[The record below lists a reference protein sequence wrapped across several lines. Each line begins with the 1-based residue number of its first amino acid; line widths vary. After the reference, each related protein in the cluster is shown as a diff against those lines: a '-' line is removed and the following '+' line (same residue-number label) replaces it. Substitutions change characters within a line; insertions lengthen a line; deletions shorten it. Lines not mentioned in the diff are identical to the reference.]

1 MKVFTRKSRVAN
13 AAALSLLLG
22 LAMVAG
28 SRARAADAQV
38 ALQSVQ
44 VQQLPHAQMQVT
56 LQLSGPAPKPLS
68 FTMDH
73 PARIVIDLPD
83 TGLALPSNQ
92 ISVKSGGL
100 ESIVAAATRH
110 RSRLV
115 LSLDSMVTYG
125 MHQQGDQ
132 IVVTLGP
139 GAARS
144 DDGHVA
150 AAEATAASAAA
161 VRAGLS
167 APWQIRNI
175 SFHRSSDGAGRIM
188 VQLSNPHIPVNLRQ
202 VGNQVVVD
210 FNHAAVPGRFL
221 RRYVATDFG
230 TPVTDFL
237 VTRTPSGSRITID
250 AAGAFTELAY
260 QADTQYVVE
269 LRPVS
274 QAQARA
280 QQPKYTGQRLSLNF
294 QSIKVRAVLQLLA
307 DASGQN
313 IVVSNSVHGS
323 VTLRLHDVPWDQALH
338 VILQIEGLGDRH
350 QGNVILV
357 APQAELAAREKAE
370 LAAEHAVQQLEPL
383 RSEYIQINYAK
394 AANLAALIKSQG
406 HSLLSKRGSVT
417 VDKRTNTLLVQDT
430 PQRLEQI
437 QRLVHR
443 LDVPVRQVLIE
454 ARIVLVNNDFER
466 KLGTRL
472 GLTNY
477 QANGANGI
485 VATTGTAAGT
495 DTMVSSAIANQ
506 PLVTSGALPSVYQ
519 GGVTIPT
526 GSNASERYNVNLP
539 VANPAGSIAFGI
551 LSGNYLVDLE
561 LSAAQAETDAKIVS
575 SPRVITANQRQAE
588 IMQGVEIPYQQSAS
602 SGATS
607 IAFKKAVLELKVTPQ
622 ITPDNRII
630 LSLEV
635 RDDEIGQEVVASGGV
650 QVPAIDTR
658 EVMTQVLVNDGQT
671 VVLGGI
677 LQTNNT
683 DTINKVPWLGD
694 IPIIGHLFKNTDHTN
709 NKDEL
714 LVFVTPKIVRQNP
727 VVY

>member
-28 SRARAADAQV
+28 SRAADAQV

-83 TGLALPSNQ
+83 TQLALPSNQ

-100 ESIVAAATRH
+100 ESILAAATRH

-125 MHQQGDQ
+125 MHQEGDQ
-132 IVVTLGP
+132 IVVILGP
-139 GAARS
+139 GAARA
-144 DDGHVA
+144 DDSHVA

-221 RRYVATDFG
+221 RRYDATDFG

-274 QAQARA
+274 QAQASA

-472 GLTNY
+472 GLTDY
-477 QANGANGI
+477 QANGTNGI

-495 DTMVSSAIANQ
+495 DTMVSSAITNQ
-506 PLVTSGALPSVYQ
+506 QTFPAGTPISQNIA
-519 GGVTIPT
+519 IPT

-635 RDDEIGQEVVASGGV
+635 RDDEVGQEVVASGGV

>member
-22 LAMVAG
+22 LALVAG

-83 TGLALPSNQ
+83 TQLALASNE

-100 ESIVAAATRH
+100 ESILAAATRH
-110 RSRLV
+110 RARLV

-125 MHQQGDQ
+125 MHQNGDQ

-144 DDGHVA
+144 DDNQVA

-202 VGNQVVVD
+202 VGNQVLVD

-221 RRYVATDFG
+221 RRYDATDFG

-280 QQPKYTGQRLSLNF
+280 RQPKYTGQRLSLNF

-472 GLTNY
+472 GLTDY
-477 QANGANGI
+477 QANGTNGI

-495 DTMVSSAIANQ
+495 DTMVSSAITNQ
-506 PLVTSGALPSVYQ
+506 QTLPAGTPIAQ
-519 GGVTIPT
+519 NITIPT
-526 GSNASERYNVNLP
+526 GSNASERYDVNLP

-635 RDDEIGQEVVASGGV
+635 RDDEVGQEVVASGGV

>member
-22 LAMVAG
+22 LAMAAG

-44 VQQLPHAQMQVT
+44 VQHLPHAEMQVT

-83 TGLALPSNQ
+83 TQLALPSNQ
-92 ISVKSGGL
+92 ISVKSDGL
-100 ESIVAAATRH
+100 ESILAAATRH

-125 MHQQGDQ
+125 MHQEGDQ

-139 GAARS
+139 GVARA
-144 DDGHVA
+144 DDSHVA
-150 AAEATAASAAA
+150 TAEVNAAA
-161 VRAGLS
+161 VRGGMS

-188 VQLSNPHIPVNLRQ
+188 VQLSNSHIPVNLRQ
-202 VGNQVVVD
+202 VGNQVVID

-221 RRYVATDFG
+221 RRYDATDFG

-313 IVVSNSVHGS
+313 IVVANSVHGS

-383 RSEYIQINYAK
+383 RAEYIQINYAK

-466 KLGTRL
+466 QLGTRL
-472 GLTNY
+472 GLTDY
-477 QANGANGI
+477 QANGTNGI

-495 DTMVSSAIANQ
+495 DTMVSSAITNQ
-506 PLVTSGALPSVYQ
+506 QTLPAGTPIAQ
-519 GGVTIPT
+519 NITIPT

-551 LSGNYLVDLE
+551 LSGNYLIDLE

>member
-1 MKVFTRKSRVAN
+1 MKVFSRMSRVVD
-13 AAALSLLLG
+13 AAALSLLLAV
-22 LAMVAG
+22 AMIAG
-28 SRARAADAQV
+28 RPAHAADAQI
-38 ALQSVQ
+38 ALQSVG
-44 VQQLPHAQMQVT
+44 VQQLPHGQMQLT

-68 FTMDH
+68 FTMDN
-73 PARIVIDLPD
+73 PARIVIDLPN
-83 TGLALPSNQ
+83 TGLALPSNE
-92 ISVKSGGL
+92 ISVKSDGL
-100 ESIVAAATRH
+100 ESIVAAGTRH

-115 LSLDSMVTYG
+115 LNLDSMVTYG
-125 MHQQGDQ
+125 MHQQGNT
-132 IVVTLGP
+132 ILVTLGP
-139 GAARS
+139 GAAGT
-144 DDGHVA
+144 DDANRA
-150 AAEATAASAAA
+150 AAAASAESAA
-161 VRAGLS
+161 AANAGL
-167 APWQIRNI
+167 APPWQIRTI
-175 SFHRSSDGAGRIM
+175 SFRRSTDGAGRIL
-188 VQLSNPHIPVNLRQ
+188 VQLSDPHIPVNLRQ
-202 VGNQVVVD
+202 LGNQVVVD
-210 FNHAAVPGRFL
+210 FSHAAVPSKLMRRFD
-221 RRYVATDFG
+221 ATDFG
-230 TPVTDFL
+230 TPVTDFS
-237 VTRTPSGSRITID
+237 VTRTSKGSRITID
-250 AAGAFTELAY
+250 AAGAFTEMAY

-274 QAQARA
+274 QAQSAALR
-280 QQPKYTGQRLSLNF
+280 PKYTGQRLSLNF

-313 IVVSNSVHGS
+313 IVVSDSVHGA

-338 VILQIEGLGDRH
+338 LILEIKGLGERH

-370 LAAEHAVQQLEPL
+370 LAAANAVQQLEPL
-383 RSEYIQINYAK
+383 RSEYIQVNYAK
-394 AANLAALIKSQG
+394 AADLASLIKSQG

-417 VDKRTNTLLVQDT
+417 VDERTNTLLVQDT
-430 PQRLEQI
+430 PERLAQI
-437 QRLVHR
+437 QQLVHR

-454 ARIVLVNNDFER
+454 ARIVLVSNDFQR
-466 KLGTRL
+466 QLGTQL
-472 GLTNY
+472 GLTDY
-477 QANGANGI
+477 QSNGANGI
-485 VATTGTAAGT
+485 VATSGTSAAT
-495 DTMVSSAIANQ
+495 DTMVSSAITNLAAGRAA
-506 PLVTSGALPSVYQ
+506 SGTGSPI
-519 GGVTIPT
+519 TIPT
-526 GSNASERYNVNLP
+526 GSSASNRYNVNLP
-539 VANPAGSIAFGI
+539 VSNPAGSIAFGI

-561 LSAAQAETDAKIVS
+561 LSAAQAETKAKIVS

-630 LSLEV
+630 LNLEV

-658 EVMTQVLVNDGQT
+658 EVTTQVLVNDGQT

-677 LQTNNT
+677 LQTNDT

-694 IPIIGHLFKNTDHTN
+694 IPIIGHLFKNTAHTN

>member
-1 MKVFTRKSRVAN
+1 MKAFPRKSRVVD
-13 AAALSLLLG
+13 AAALSLLLV
-22 LAMVAG
+22 LAAFAG
-28 SRARAADAQV
+28 RPARAADAQV
-38 ALQSVQ
+38 ALQSIQ
-44 VQQLPHAQMQVT
+44 VQQLPHAQMQLT
-56 LQLSGPAPKPLS
+56 LDLSGPAPKPLS
-68 FTMDH
+68 FTMDN
-73 PARIVIDLPD
+73 PARIIIDLPN
-83 TGLALPSNQ
+83 TRLALPSDQ
-92 ISVKSGGL
+92 INVKSGGL
-100 ESIVAAATRH
+100 ESIVAAATHH

-125 MHQQGDQ
+125 LHQQGNR
-132 IVVTLGP
+132 ILVTLGP
-139 GAARS
+139 GAART
-144 DDGHVA
+144 DDAHMAAAAATAEGVA
-150 AAEATAASAAA
+150 AMH
-161 VRAGLS
+161 AGL
-167 APWQIRNI
+167 APPWQIRAI
-175 SFHRSSDGAGRIM
+175 SFRRSSDGAGRIM
-188 VQLSNPHIPVNLRQ
+188 VQLSDPHIPVNLNQ
-202 VGNQVVVD
+202 IGNQVVVD
-210 FNHAAVPGRFL
+210 FNHAAVPAKLL
-221 RRYVATDFG
+221 RRFDATDFG
-230 TPVTDFL
+230 TPVTDFS
-237 VTRTPSGSRITID
+237 VTRTAHGSRITIN
-250 AAGAFTELAY
+250 ATGAFTELAY

-274 QAQARA
+274 QSQALA

-294 QSIKVRAVLQLLA
+294 QNIKVRAVLQLLA

-313 IVVSNSVHGS
+313 IVVSDVHGDI
-323 VTLRLHDVPWDQALH
+323 TLGLHDVPWDQALH
-338 VILQIEGLGDRH
+338 VILELKGLGERH
-350 QGNVILV
+350 EGNVILV
-357 APQAELAAREKAE
+357 APQAQLAATEKAK

-383 RSEYIQINYAK
+383 RSEYIQVNYAK
-394 AANLAALIKSQG
+394 AANLASLIKSQG
-406 HSLLSKRGSVT
+406 HSLLSRRGTVT
-417 VDKRTNTLLVQDT
+417 VDVRTNTLLVQDT

-437 QRLVHR
+437 QQLVRR

-454 ARIVLVNNDFER
+454 ARIVLVNNNFQR
-466 KLGTRL
+466 QLGTRL
-472 GLTNY
+472 GLTDV

-495 DTMVSSAIANQ
+495 DTMVSSAITNLQANNT
-506 PLVTSGALPSVYQ
+506 PYPVTF
-519 GGVTIPT
+519 PT
-526 GSNASERYNVNLP
+526 GSNAANRYDVNLP
-539 VANPAGSIAFGI
+539 VSNPAGSIAFGI

-561 LSAAQAETDAKIVS
+561 LSAAQAETEAKIIS

-630 LSLEV
+630 LNLEV
-635 RDDEIGQEVVASGGV
+635 RDDEVGQEVVASGGV

-658 EVMTQVLVNDGQT
+658 EVTTQVLVNDGQT

-694 IPIIGHLFKNTDHTN
+694 LPIIGHLFKNTDHTN

-727 VVY
+727 AVY